1 MMIMNFLAMLPD
13 IPRILTAVT
22 DGLLRLGLVKTHKL
36 NRFILCIKYNTK
48 TVYSIKRRFMKVL
61 VGVRKALLQ

>member
-36 NRFILCIKYNTK
+36 NRFILCIKYNAK